1 MTKLLKP
8 LAIIALLGFP
18 IALLLY
24 RFGVVEFAQSF
35 KLIGISGLLAAV
47 IFLVSLLVSIVK
59 RADRPIAKS
68 ANTAMIIALI
78 PLLGLGSQALKGR
91 SLPQIHNIS
100 TDVADPPAFN
110 AVVALRGENSNPH
123 EYPAEQLA
131 AVQQS
136 AYPNIGTLN
145 INQAPQAVFAKAVK
159 LVEQMGWELVAAD
172 ATALIIEATETTT
185 LWQFKD
191 DVVIRIRADQQGS
204 GSLIDMRSVSR
215 IGRSDLGANA
225 ARIEAFMQ
233 KLAQ

>member
-68 ANTAMIIALI
+68 ANTAMVIALI

-123 EYPAEQLA
+123 EYQADQLA

-136 AYPNIGTLN
+136 AYRNIATLN
-145 INQAPQAVFAKAVK
+145 VNQTPQAVFTKAVK

-172 ATALIIEATETTT
+172 ATALVIEATETTT